1 MDRHTLH
8 QVLLE
13 LVEEET
19 GDTFTDV
26 DESTDLRSGFRLD
39 SVDMVSLILK
49 SEVRLGIKISS
60 EDLNGVS
67 TVGKLLDLLQNK
79 LASRADQKAA

>member
-60 EDLNGVS
+60 EDLHGVS